1 MLLRATDISARYGRI
16 PILNGIDL
24 QVAAGELVGVLGH
37 NGMGKTTLLRTLMGF
52 VPAQRGRILFEEV
65 DITREPPYAR
75 ARRGLGYVPQGREI
89 FPGLSVRDNLRMG
102 FAGRGAEER
111 IDVILQTFPRLTPL
125 LNRRGGALSG
135 GEQQLLAI
143 ARCLAG
149 QPKMILFDEPTEGIQ
164 PSIIEELVV
173 VLRQLHHRQ
182 GLTILL
188 VEQNLE
194 FIAELAQRVLII
206 QKGTILR
213 ELPPAELRHA
223 DVLNE
228 FVGVAAEAEESS
240 SRAVR
245 QG

>member
-1 MLLRATDISARYGRI
+1 MLLSVTDLHAQYGRI
-16 PILNGIDL
+16 PILNGVQLD
-24 QVAAGELVGVLGH
+24 VASGEFVGVLGH
-37 NGMGKTTLLRTLMGF
+37 NGMGKTTLLKTLMGF
-52 VPAQRGRILFEEV
+52 VPALRGRVVFDGA
-65 DITREPPYAR
+65 DIPREPPYVR

-111 IDVILQTFPRLTPL
+111 IDAILATFPRLTPL

-149 QPKMILFDEPTEGIQ
+149 QPKLILFDEPTEGIQ
-164 PSIIEELVV
+164 PSIIEELVG
-173 VLRQLHHRQ
+173 VLRQLHQ
-182 GLTILL
+182 SEGLTILL

-213 ELPPAELRHA
+213 ELRPEELRHT
-223 DVLNE
+223 DVLSD
-228 FVGVAAEAEESS
+228 FVDVAADGEAPSG
-240 SRAVR
+240 RAMR
-245 QG
+245 EG

>member
-1 MLLRATDISARYGRI
+1 
-16 PILNGIDL
+16 
-24 QVAAGELVGVLGH
+24 
-37 NGMGKTTLLRTLMGF
+37 
-52 VPAQRGRILFEEV
+52 
-65 DITREPPYAR
+65 
-75 ARRGLGYVPQGREI
+75 VPQGRDI

-111 IDVILQTFPRLTPL
+111 IDSILETFPRLSPL
-125 LNRRGGALSG
+125 LDRRGGALSG

-149 QPKMILFDEPTEGIQ
+149 NPKLILFDEPTEGIQ

-173 VLRQLHHRQ
+173 VLQHLHQTQ

-194 FIAELAQRVLII
+194 FIAALSKRVLLI
-206 QKGTILR
+206 QKGTIVR
-213 ELPPAELRHA
+213 ELPPAELLQA

-228 FVGVAAEAEESS
+228 FVGITAPDEP
-240 SRAVR
+240 
-245 QG
+245 

>member
-1 MLLRATDISARYGRI
+1 MLLRATDLSARYGRI
-16 PILNGIDL
+16 PVLNGIQL
-24 QVAAGELVGVLGH
+24 QVAAGEFVGVLGH

-52 VPAQRGRILFEEV
+52 VPAHRGQITFDEADV
-65 DITREPPYAR
+65 TREPPYAR

-102 FAGRGAEER
+102 FAGRGVEER

-125 LNRRGGALSG
+125 LGRRGGALSG

-173 VLRQLHHRQ
+173 VLRQLHASQ

-194 FIAELAQRVLII
+194 FIAELAQRVLLI

-213 ELPPAELRHA
+213 ELRPEELRHA

-228 FVGVAAEAEESS
+228 FVGVAAEAEEPP
-240 SRAVR
+240 SRPMR

>member
-1 MLLRATDISARYGRI
+1 MLLTAHELSARYGRI

-24 QVAAGELVGVLGH
+24 EVAAGEFVGVLGH

-52 VPAQRGRILFEEV
+52 VPAQRGRIEFDAV
-65 DITREPPYAR
+65 DVTREPPYAR

-111 IDVILQTFPRLTPL
+111 IDSILHTFPRLSPL
-125 LNRRGGALSG
+125 LNRRGGAISG

-149 QPKMILFDEPTEGIQ
+149 RPRMILFDEPTEGIQ
-164 PSIIEELVV
+164 PSISEELVV
-173 VLRQLHHRQ
+173 VLRQLHQRE

-194 FIAELAQRVLII
+194 FIAELAGRVLLI

-213 ELPPAELRHA
+213 ELEPADLRHA
-223 DVLNE
+223 DVLSE
-228 FVGVAAEAEESS
+228 FVGVDTDA
-240 SRAVR
+240 
-245 QG
+245 G